1 MKYCVILLALMLTG
15 CGQYVAD
22 TKLLSEKMAKCES
35 IGMATVLYFPDKPV
49 GSVNVKCVEKDK

>member
-1 MKYCVILLALMLTG
+1 MKYCVILLAVMVTG

-22 TKLLSEKMAKCES
+22 TKLMSEKMAKCEA
-35 IGMATVLYFPDKPV
+35 IGMSTVLYFPDRPV